1 MLIKTHKRLKV
12 PVARLKSVFKSAAG
26 HKTIYQSHFRRLK
39 IIHQFDVCVGSQ
51 VCLENANIDP
61 ISGIYVGAIG
71 TVVDIIYDKSLG
83 PNGKREDNLP
93 LYIIVDFPSF
103 KPEEGQDV
111 WDKKNPTVSESP
123 RHYVMSD

>member
-1 MLIKTHKRLKV
+1 MLIKTHERLEV
-12 PVARLKSVFKSAAG
+12 PVARLKSVFESAAG

-39 IIHQFDVCVGSQ
+39 IIHHFDVCVGCQ

-61 ISGIYVGAIG
+61 ISGLYVGAIG

-83 PNGKREDNLP
+83 PNGARQENLP
-93 LYIIVDFPSF
+93 RYIVVDFPNF
-103 KPEEGQDV
+103 KPEEGQEV

-123 RHYVMSD
+123 QHYTMP